1 MILWTRSGVHWTVWV
16 LRVWVRA
23 FGSVLRMRLVMLMSS
38 SGGGVVVVRW
48 WEEGLRL
55 RGCFGGG

>member
-23 FGSVLRMRLVMLMSS
+23 FGSVLRMRLVMLISS
-38 SGGGVVVVRW
+38 SGGGGAVVVRW
-48 WEEGLRL
+48 WEEGLR
-55 RGCFGGG
+55 GGFGGG